1 MIEDITPSHPNFDR
15 SGLTDIQFIEQL
27 MFEIRELKSTIER
40 KDLLIKSLQ
49 GNLNVDHSI
58 SHKKSWDR
66 LSDKKAE
73 SNSEERSLKE
83 KEAKDLK
90 EKKEREA
97 KELLLKE
104 KQAKEAR
111 AREAKEKEAK
121 EKEEK
126 EKEAKEKEVKEK
138 QAREKEAQEKEARER
153 ELREKEALELKER
166 EARDQEAKENEIKA
180 QETRSKIQP
189 QEEIPEE
196 LQVVPQRSSR
206 RKKLEDNQDKEANKL
221 NKIEESSHQTI
232 PGREESEESVSN
244 RSSVYSDEKM
254 DTQDNTNTTIE
265 VSINSTLD
273 DTDIENESK
282 SVLTTLKT
290 NETLMMHKNPSNSS
304 FQSYKSRIKL
314 PVHLQSQQD
323 FHDNTSTVSSH
334 ASEAKSIEALSR
346 NNSHHNDSVLS
357 PQTSR
362 QNLSPQSSRVN
373 NHPSSSEAFKRASSP
388 TPSNIQT
395 PPLPSDPP
403 KIPLPVSPD
412 DAKSI
417 LSPKGLTH
425 SRTLKDLNINNL
437 TLPGNNY
444 PSNNSNSTINT
455 SNNNLNTLRSPAV
468 VHQDYD
474 IPIPQT
480 PEGFYN
486 KDINESISNISSPA
500 QTNYSQS
507 PAHFNQGF
515 YDDSIRTPIT
525 NDFSQDSFKR
535 EPSNYS
541 GSHSNLNPSSY
552 SQNQPNQPYSNNN
565 RSNMSFN
572 DDESLFIKPEDFQTI
587 TINII
592 STISVGNIQHQMKK
606 LDDVYITISV
616 NDRQSGKEMWRI
628 RKSYPQL
635 VAFDNEIRPVVEYF
649 GLPVLPDK
657 SLFFST
663 TPNKID
669 LRKNGLQNYFNTLFV
684 MPHIPHLILFR
695 ICKYLSLDFV
705 NPLDDFKSG
714 SRKEG
719 YLVRKYKGL
728 GTNWKVR
735 WCQVD
740 GPMLEIYDFPG
751 GNLVESINL
760 VNCQIGRQSNDTI
773 AEDKGYR
780 HAFLIMET
788 VKSKLSSSMPKHFF
802 CAESDEERDDWVEIL
817 IDSTNNDTS
826 SNASIVED
834 SKSFNGSVDKNLD
847 KSFASNESKYDEEML
862 KSPGDD
868 RKVSK
873 KRSIFPFRKNNNSNN
888 NIASNQIFDATNI
901 VDSELN
907 NTITSPQHS
916 EEIQHYLDKMGLDDT
931 STKSIFGR
939 ELSKVYEI
947 SHHEFLGKQIP
958 SIIYRCVEFL
968 LRTGAI
974 FEEGIFRLSGSA
986 SMIRQ
991 LKDSYNKNFDIDL
1004 FACELKPDI
1013 HTVAGLFKTY
1023 LRELPQPIITEKLM
1037 NELRH
1042 IIMNRGGNSNNSAT
1056 ALILKEYIKRLD
1068 KIHYDTT
1075 FIIIKFLKEIIN
1087 NCNVNKMNL
1096 RNVCIVFVPTL
1107 NISLDILSLLLI
1119 DFHCIF
1125 ENQDPVPDNQREIIE
1140 LNIPNF

>member
-1 MIEDITPSHPNFDR
+1 MIEDITPSHPDFDR
-15 SGLTDIQFIEQL
+15 SGLTDPQFIEQL
-27 MFEIRELKSTIER
+27 LFEIRELKSTIER

-66 LSDKKAE
+66 LNKKEVDDKSA
-73 SNSEERSLKE
+73 R
-83 KEAKDLK
+83 D
-90 EKKEREA
+90 KEREA
-97 KELLLKE
+97 KELKE
-104 KQAKEAR
+104 KQ
-111 AREAKEKEAK
+111 REAKEKEIREKEAKEKKAKEAKEKEAKEREAKERETREKEAKEKEAREAREKELEAK

-126 EKEAKEKEVKEK
+126 EKAEKAREEAK
-138 QAREKEAQEKEARER
+138 R
-153 ELREKEALELKER
+153 
-166 EARDQEAKENEIKA
+166 EIK
-180 QETRSKIQP
+180 ED
-189 QEEIPEE
+189 IPEE

-206 RKKLEDNQDKEANKL
+206 RKQLDDTQEKETTKL
-221 NKIEESSHQTI
+221 NKIEESHEKIS
-232 PGREESEESVSN
+232 GKEDEESVSN
-244 RSSVYSDEKM
+244 RSSVYSDEKV
-254 DTQDNTNTTIE
+254 DSQDNTNTTIE
-265 VSINSTLD
+265 MSINSTLD
-273 DTDIENESK
+273 DTDIDNESK

-314 PVHLQSQQD
+314 PVHLQSQD

-334 ASEAKSIEALSR
+334 ASEAKSIEPLSR
-346 NNSHHNDSVLS
+346 NNSQNNDHILS

-362 QNLSPQSSRVN
+362 HNLSPQSSRIN
-373 NHPSSSEAFKRASSP
+373 NHPTNSEAFKRSSSP
-388 TPSNIQT
+388 TPTSIQT

-444 PSNNSNSTINT
+444 PSNGSNSTINA

-474 IPIPQT
+474 IPMPQT

-486 KDINESISNISSPA
+486 KDLNESVSNISSPA

-507 PAHFNQGF
+507 PAQFNQGF

-535 EPSNYS
+535 DPYGS
-541 GSHSNLNPSSY
+541 SHSNLNPSF
-552 SQNQPNQPYSNNN
+552 SQNQSNQPYTNNN

-587 TINII
+587 AINII

-606 LDDVYITISV
+606 LDDIYITISV

-760 VNCQIGRQSNDTI
+760 VNCQIGRQSNDSI

-802 CAESDEERDDWVEIL
+802 CAESDEERDDWVDIL

-826 SNASIVED
+826 SNASIIED
-834 SKSFNGSVDKNLD
+834 NKSFNGSVDKSLD
-847 KSFASNESKYDEEML
+847 KSLASNESRYDEEML

-873 KRSIFPFRKNNNSNN
+873 KRSIFPFRKNNSSNN
-888 NIASNQIFDATNI
+888 NIASNQIFDASNI

-968 LRTGAI
+968 LKTGAI

-1004 FACELKPDI
+1004 FACDLKPDI

-1037 NELRH
+1037 NDLRH